1 MFIFKTTFE
10 LRCIDFSDD
19 TMKKYLNQLGNCI
32 DFNNNIT
39 HNNRAS

>member
-1 MFIFKTTFE
+1 MFIFKPTLK

-19 TMKKYLNQLGNCI
+19 TMKKYLEQLSNCI

-39 HNNRAS
+39 HNNMVS